1 MKRNL
6 NNINSM
12 KFGMIK
18 LKTMVKKKII
28 QIEEKQAQIKEEEKK
43 FREWW
48 IKEE

>member
-6 NNINSM
+6 NNINSL

-18 LKTMVKKKII
+18 LNNGKKKII
-28 QIEEKQAQIKEEEKK
+28 QIEEKQAQIKEEKKK

-48 IKEE
+48 IKQE